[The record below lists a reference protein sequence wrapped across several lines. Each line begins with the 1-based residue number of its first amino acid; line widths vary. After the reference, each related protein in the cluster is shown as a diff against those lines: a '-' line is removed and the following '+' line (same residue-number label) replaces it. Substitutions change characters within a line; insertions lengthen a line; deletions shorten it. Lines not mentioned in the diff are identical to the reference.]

1 MRAGFAAAQLA
12 NVRGV
17 IRKETFMKY
26 ISILVVFLLTGCA
39 TTFFGLSKTTSVSSD
54 ENYEVVAKN
63 IYQAAKNC
71 WEKEPSGLL
80 LGTVVKSEI
89 TLDGIVIRVGYSSTM
104 EYTGQLTIQFIVQED
119 GNGSIVDLYERN
131 ISYLGKKE
139 FDVAHDWLQGNYA
152 CTPQNV

>member
-1 MRAGFAAAQLA
+1 M
-12 NVRGV
+12 
-17 IRKETFMKY
+17 
-26 ISILVVFLLTGCA
+26 
-39 TTFFGLSKTTSVSSD
+39 
-54 ENYEVVAKN
+54 
-63 IYQAAKNC
+63 
-71 WEKEPSGLL
+71 
-80 LGTVVKSEI
+80 KSEI